1 MARALIIHGDAAERQ
16 RLADVLGAALGVADG
31 VEGPDGLVD
40 DGYDVA
46 VVGVRLP
53 SRSGISVLHDIRRD
67 HPDVAVVMV
76 GGSDPELAVIALEA
90 DADDHCTPD
99 VSDRELVLR
108 VQRAI
113 ERRALLLAAT
123 DSVGALERDGLALD
137 PVTRSAS
144 VGGVVLDLTV
154 KEFDLLRTFASSPDR
169 VFSRADLLELVWRA
183 SADDHSV
190 DTVTEHVYR
199 LRGKLVAAG
208 STHGWIETVRGAGY
222 RFALPAAQSEPETQS
237 QTEPDQTS
245 HLLVE
250 SSGSSP
256 ARQASTPLPP
266 SS

>member
-1 MARALIIHGDAAERQ
+1 MARALIIHGDADERQ
-16 RLADVLGAALGVADG
+16 RLADALAPAVDQVADSPD
-31 VEGPDGLVD
+31 GPDGLARLA

-46 VVGVRLP
+46 VVAVRLP

-67 HPDVAVVMV
+67 HPGVAVVMV

-90 DADDHCTPD
+90 DADDHCAAD

-108 VQRAI
+108 VERAI

-123 DSVGALERDGLALD
+123 DPVGALERDGLALD

-154 KEFDLLRTFASSPDR
+154 KEFDLLRTFASSPNR

-183 SADDHSV
+183 NAADHSV

-199 LRGKLVAAG
+199 LRGKLAAAG
-208 STHGWIETVRGAGY
+208 SSHGWIETVRGAGY
-222 RFALPAAQSEPETQS
+222 RFTLPAPVIQPES
-237 QTEPDQTS
+237 QPDQAS

-256 ARQASTPLPP
+256 ARQASNPLPP